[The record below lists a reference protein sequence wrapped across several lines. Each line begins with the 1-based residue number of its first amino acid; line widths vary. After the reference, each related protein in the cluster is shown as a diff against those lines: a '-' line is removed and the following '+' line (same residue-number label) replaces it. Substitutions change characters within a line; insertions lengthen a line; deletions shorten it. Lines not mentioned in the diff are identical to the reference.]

1 MNLKN
6 FNEEGGMEKLH
17 HKFFNLWWSFLCL
30 KKTGTNQH
38 LSPMNN
44 IPIDMSVNVYVSD
57 WLVAKQSNNIKS
69 SALKSV
75 NLSQENKSLVQV
87 LVTELC
93 LKRIDLERSLQYYF
107 TAKKV
112 SAIQIKNEIAISTAK
127 KINPLKTEV
136 EPEVLL

>member
-93 LKRIDLERSLQYYF
+93 LQTMS
-107 TAKKV
+107 KKNW
-112 SAIQIKNEIAISTAK
+112 SW
-127 KINPLKTEV
+127 KITT
-136 EPEVLL
+136 VLLHSQESFSYSD